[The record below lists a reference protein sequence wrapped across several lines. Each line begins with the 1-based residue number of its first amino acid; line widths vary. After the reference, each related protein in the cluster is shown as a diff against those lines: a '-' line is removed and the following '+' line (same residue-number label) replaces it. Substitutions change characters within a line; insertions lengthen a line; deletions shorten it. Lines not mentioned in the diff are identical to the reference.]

1 MWIALAETEK
11 ELGLKDADGNPL
23 SVDDAIAL
31 CDFYCNH
38 VKEVKDE
45 NLDPEDRIDERG
57 LRILNKIRYEI
68 LKRKLKEELD
78 SGK

>member
-1 MWIALAETEK
+1 MAK
-11 ELGLKDADGNPL
+11 E
-23 SVDDAIAL
+23 I
-31 CDFYCNH
+31 
-38 VKEVKDE
+38 KDE

-78 SGK
+78 NGK